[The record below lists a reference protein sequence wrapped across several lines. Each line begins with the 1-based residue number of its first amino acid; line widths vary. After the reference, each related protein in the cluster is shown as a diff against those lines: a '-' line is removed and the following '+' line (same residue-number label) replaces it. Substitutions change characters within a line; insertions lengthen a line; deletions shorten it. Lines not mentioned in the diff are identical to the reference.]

1 MPCPRTPPSFIALR
15 WVRLGR
21 RYRPGV
27 IAITGLV
34 GAVLSTSADAGGL
47 FLYEMGTPDL
57 GTASAGR
64 AAAADNAATA
74 FGNPAGM
81 TRLDQ
86 SQMLVG
92 IQPAYGISRFDKG
105 NDTTVSGGN
114 GGNALGFIPGLGG
127 YFVYSATP
135 DLKFGLSLGS
145 DFGLSAQYQSN
156 WSGRYYGT
164 KSELITLGAFP
175 VAAYRVTDW
184 LSVGGG
190 AQILYGRLNS
200 KTSVR
205 NVFGG
210 PDGQIQLESNDVG
223 AGGIA
228 GILIEPAAGTRFGV
242 TYNSAVDLDFNQKPD
257 LSGGGAVFN
266 ALDPRISAARVD
278 LGLTVPQQVMIS
290 GYHDLTDT
298 VAVMANLVWQDWS
311 AFGQPNLEVSSTT
324 SRSATADLD
333 YKDTWGFA
341 LGGRY
346 RFAPDW
352 QWSLG
357 FAFDSS
363 PLSKSQRTP
372 ALPLDRQIRVGT
384 GVQYA
389 LNERATIGAAYEYLN
404 LGDADMDRDRGAL
417 SGRIQGDYAT
427 NEIHFFNATL
437 SWKF

>member
-1 MPCPRTPPSFIALR
+1 MRKI
-15 WVRLGR
+15 
-21 RYRPGV
+21 RYVQKRNRIVVAGV
-27 IAITGLV
+27 LAATV
-34 GAVLSTSADAGGL
+34 ATSGAHAGGL
-47 FLYEMGTPDL
+47 FLYEMATPDL

-86 SQMLVG
+86 SQVLVG
-92 IQPAYGISRFDKG
+92 IQPAYGVSRFDKG

-127 YFVYSATP
+127 YYVYSATP
-135 DLKFGLSLGS
+135 DLKFGISLGS
-145 DFGLSAQYQSN
+145 NFGLSAEYQNN
-156 WSGRYYGT
+156 WSGRFYGT

-175 VAAYRVTDW
+175 VAAYRVNEW
-184 LSVGGG
+184 LSIGGG

-200 KTSVR
+200 KTAVR

-210 PDGQIQLESNDVG
+210 PDGQIQLKSNDVG

-228 GILIEPAAGTRFGV
+228 GVLVEPMEGTRFGV
-242 TYNSAVDLDFNQKPD
+242 SYNSPVKLDFKENPD

-266 ALDPRISAARVD
+266 ALDPRISNAKID
-278 LGLTVPQQVMIS
+278 PGLTVPQQVMLS

-298 VAVMANLVWQDWS
+298 IAIMGNVVWQQWSQFGEPSLEIPSTNSRKATANLNYD
-311 AFGQPNLEVSSTT
+311 
-324 SRSATADLD
+324 
-333 YKDTWGFA
+333 DTWGFA

-346 RFAPDW
+346 KFAPDW

-357 FAFDSS
+357 VAFDTS
-363 PLSKSQRTP
+363 PMSKSQRTP
-372 ALPLDRQIRVGT
+372 ALPLDQQVRVGT

-389 LNERATIGAAYEYLN
+389 LNDRATIGAAYEYLN
-404 LGDADMDRDRGAL
+404 LGEADIDRERGPLA
-417 SGRIQGDYAT
+417 GRIQGNYST
-427 NEIHFFNATL
+427 NEIHWFNVTL
-437 SWKF
+437 SWTF